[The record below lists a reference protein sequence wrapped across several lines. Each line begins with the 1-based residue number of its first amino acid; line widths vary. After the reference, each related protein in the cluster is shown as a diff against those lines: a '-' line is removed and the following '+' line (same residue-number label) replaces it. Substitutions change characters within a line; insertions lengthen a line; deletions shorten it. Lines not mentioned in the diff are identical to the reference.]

1 MARNL
6 SSADLEALAW
16 QVVALSQ
23 RKARLR
29 KAYERLG
36 CAAAAAIV
44 ATYALF
50 GFPMPDAGW
59 LGLVLIAA
67 LPLGIFFLVAG
78 AVCEKIERTHEE
90 ACASKCGM
98 SRPEFNDVRA
108 SREGALKLW
117 AEGFARALA
126 DREELASA
134 TPPALDRQAPPRRRV
149 RSL

>member
-36 CAAAAAIV
+36 CAAATAIV

-59 LGLVLIAA
+59 PGLVLIAA
-67 LPLGIFFLVAG
+67 LPLGMFVVVVG
-78 AVCEKIERTHEE
+78 AVCEKLERTHEE
-90 ACASKCGM
+90 ACAAQCGL
-98 SRPEFNDVRA
+98 SRAEFNDARA
-108 SREGALKLW
+108 SWAGPLKLL

-126 DREELASA
+126 DREELAAA
-134 TPPALDRQAPPRRRV
+134 TPPPLDRQAPPSRRA